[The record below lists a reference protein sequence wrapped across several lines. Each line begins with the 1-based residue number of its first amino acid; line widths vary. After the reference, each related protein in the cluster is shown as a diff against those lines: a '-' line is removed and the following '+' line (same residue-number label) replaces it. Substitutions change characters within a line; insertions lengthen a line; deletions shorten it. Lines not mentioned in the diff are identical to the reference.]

1 MKKIIKLTETELKN
15 IVKKTINELD
25 RITIPPSYTLQITND
40 GNLSVIS
47 SGKIYKYALYKVT
60 MLKDLKLTVLDFP
73 TQNEV
78 EVSVFGV
85 TRRLKLNKNK
95 IAEFIKNNLGKKEME
110 ITLGDHTLKFVRV

>member
-25 RITIPPSYTLQITND
+25 SIIIPPSYTLKITN

-47 SGKIYKYALYKVT
+47 SGKKYTYELYKVT

-73 TQNEV
+73 DQNQI

-85 TRRLKLNKNK
+85 TKKIKLNKDK
-95 IAEFIKNNLGKKEME
+95 IAQFIKNNLGKKQME
-110 ITLGDHTLKFVRV
+110 TTLGDHTIKFVMV